1 MRRGCVLTITI
12 LAGIVLVISITFWIF
27 KWPELK
33 KTETSKFAYLIEDAL
48 EQYKSDQKSYP
59 PAATIAAEL
68 YGENVRKKRYLAGLE
83 SIVRDGEFTDMW
95 KTPFKIELPAEGA
108 DEKAKVTSAGPD
120 GEFGN
125 ADDITSQLILDE
137 IARNGAKPE

>member
-12 LAGIVLVISITFWIF
+12 LSAIVLVISILFWLF

-48 EQYKSDQKSYP
+48 EQYKSDQKRYP
-59 PAATIAAEL
+59 PAADIAAAL
-68 YGENVRKKRYLAGLE
+68 YGENERQKRYLAGLE

-95 KTPFKIELPAEGA
+95 ENPFRVELPAEGV
-108 DEKAKVTSAGPD
+108 EGKAKLTSAGPD

-125 ADDITSQLILDE
+125 DDDITSQLILDTV
-137 IARNGAKPE
+137 AKPGAKPE